1 MDEIIHGLWIGDLP
15 SALDVDNLKEH
26 GIFSILSAMRGR
38 VTIHETFIR
47 HQILLDDTEDADIL
61 THFLPSISFIQN
73 ELDKGRG
80 VLVHCQ
86 AGMSRSVAIVA
97 AYLMYTKNLDVQG
110 ALELII
116 KSHPNISPNE
126 GFLAQLEIFH
136 KAKFQ
141 ISRRDK
147 TTRMFYLERTVEEVM
162 NGDGTMPDTDM
173 FAKFPRTPSDSTPA
187 TPGGPRR
194 RIRCKMCRQ
203 ELATREHMLDHGQLG
218 PSTPAVSRRP
228 STNDP
233 GPLRRPSTSQ
243 PRSRLGS
250 STDTRPRRPSL
261 LSFGDSLSMSTMT
274 SDESQTGLVASPE
287 AEDGEATAKPA
298 PSPDTPHANKMRR
311 SSSGGGG
318 AGEARRPAM
327 RPFAAG
333 LSRSLLDSLS
343 MSALETEDDSEGEP
357 PEATSKSSE
366 LSLGVASL
374 LGRRMSDAVL
384 ATLTEPHGPP
394 GSEPQDSIIDVSGAP
409 SPSESPTVTNGG
421 AETPDIPTRPPMPQ
435 THFSSSSDMAT
446 QLNGNPALA
455 GLRGSLGMAMTPL
468 SGKTSA
474 APISPPILMN
484 PKCAGYFVEP
494 MKWME
499 PQLESGQLAGKIM
512 CPNKKCNAKLGNYD
526 WAGVRCG
533 CNEWVTPGFCIHRSK
548 VDEIVG

>member
-1 MDEIIHGLWIGDLP
+1 MDEIIPGLWIGDLP

-97 AYLMYTKNLDVQG
+97 AYLMYTKNTDVQG

-173 FAKFPRTPSDSTPA
+173 FAKFPRSPSDSTPA

-261 LSFGDSLSMSTMT
+261 LSFGDSLSI
-274 SDESQTGLVASPE
+274 PE

-298 PSPDTPHANKMRR
+298 PSPDTPHASKVRR

-357 PEATSKSSE
+357 PEAASKASE

-384 ATLTEPHGPP
+384 ATLSEPNGPP
-394 GSEPQDSIIDVSGAP
+394 GSEPQDSIID
-409 SPSESPTVTNGG
+409 
-421 AETPDIPTRPPMPQ
+421 

-468 SGKTSA
+468 SGKTPA
-474 APISPPILMN
+474 TPISPPILMN